1 LLGEVSGSG
10 LAVDTAIVRSYT
22 RVVSEKQTLAP
33 GSNLILAGFGYYL
46 ACERIIAVMPVL
58 NYGDID
64 PALHARV
71 KWPATFT
78 KRYLVAHKK
87 KGGEILDFTRGR
99 KVHSVIVM
107 DNGTVVKSPYNAAT
121 LVDRVGDTKGY
132 RSDKGKP
139 RPAMRKKKEP
149 EA

>member
-1 LLGEVSGSG
+1 M
-10 LAVDTAIVRSYT
+10 IVRSYT
-22 RVVSEKQTLAP
+22 GGVKQTLAP

-58 NYGDID
+58 SYGDID

-78 KRYLVAHKK
+78 KRYLIAHKK

-107 DNGTVVKSPYNAAT
+107 DNGTVVKSPYNPAT
-121 LVDRVGDTKGY
+121 LVDRIDTKGV
-132 RSDKGKP
+132 RCDKGKP
-139 RPAMRKKKEP
+139 RPAMRKKN
-149 EA
+149 A